1 MPHGKSVSSS
11 DVVTQLNQLYDDYWE
26 FILKEY
32 PLSATYLGDHR
43 YDASLEDASE
53 NAFHRR
59 VAQSKK
65 YLDRLRSIKKPSS
78 KPELLNYELFE
89 RELRDN
95 LEAAKFRP
103 YLTPMTQ
110 QSGLQIDI
118 PELVTYHPFRSLSDF
133 DNFSS
138 RLRAFPRLVDQVI
151 QSMRTGLRAK
161 IVLAKVTA
169 EKIIPQLEA
178 NVVQDPKK
186 LELYKSVENIPQVID
201 STEAVRITNDVDEA
215 IRESVVPAF
224 EKLLAFFK
232 EEYLPACRHEAGV
245 WSLPDGNERYAYTV
259 RHYTTTNLSPNE
271 IHDLGL
277 RELSR
282 IHGEMRAIVDRI
294 GFKGS
299 LQDFISSLRKD
310 RSLYNTSAAELL
322 TGFKKI
328 LEQMDEKLPLLF
340 GRLPKAKYG
349 FREIEAFRAEAAPD
363 AYYYRPPED
372 GSRPAYFYVNTFRP
386 EQRPKYTME
395 VLAYHEAVPGHH
407 LQLAIQ
413 QELTNLPKFRRH
425 GGYTAFIEGWGL
437 YSEELPKLVG
447 FYKDAL
453 SDFGRLS
460 FDAWRAARLVVD
472 TGIHHKRWTRERA
485 IQFFLENT
493 ALSELNIASEVDRY
507 IAWPGQA
514 LAYKIGQLK
523 ISELRDR
530 AEKVLG
536 PRFDIRRF
544 HDELLGDGALALDV
558 LEGKMQNW
566 IDRRFGRPDPWEEQ
580 AYI

>member
-1 MPHGKSVSSS
+1 MLRGKSVSSR
-11 DVVTQLNQLYDDYWE
+11 DIATQLNQLYDDYWE
-26 FILKEY
+26 FILKDY

-43 YDASLEDASE
+43 YDGSLEDASE
-53 NAFHRR
+53 DAFHRR
-59 VAQSKK
+59 VGQSKK
-65 YLDRLRSIKKPSS
+65 YLDRLRSIKKPFS

-89 RELRDN
+89 RELEDN

-103 YLTPMTQ
+103 FLTPMTQ

-118 PELVTYHPFRSLSDF
+118 PELVTYHPFESVSDF
-133 DNFSS
+133 ENFSS

-151 QSMRTGLRAK
+151 QSMRTGIRAG
-161 IVLAKVTA
+161 IVLARVTA

-178 NVVQDPKK
+178 NVAQDPKK
-186 LELYKSVENIPQVID
+186 LDLYKSVENIPAGID
-201 STEAVRITNDVDEA
+201 PRNVHRVRNDVEEA
-215 IRESVVPAF
+215 IRQSVVPAF

-232 EEYLPACRHEAGV
+232 EEYLPACRNDVGI
-245 WSLPDGNERYAYTV
+245 WSLPDGNERYSYTV

-277 RELSR
+277 RELSC

-310 RSLYNTSAAELL
+310 RSLYNASAAELL
-322 TGFKKI
+322 AAFKRI

-372 GSRPAYFYVNTFRP
+372 GSRTAYFYVNTFRP
-386 EQRPKYTME
+386 EQRPKYTMDG
-395 VLAYHEAVPGHH
+395 LAYHEAVPGTR
-407 LQLAIQ
+407 LQLTIQ
-413 QELTNLPKFRRH
+413 QELTDLPKFRRH

-437 YSEELPKLVG
+437 YSEELPKLLG

-460 FDAWRAARLVVD
+460 FDAWRAARLLS
-472 TGIHHKRWTRERA
+472 
-485 IQFFLENT
+485 IQECT
-493 ALSELNIASEVDRY
+493 
-507 IAWPGQA
+507 
-514 LAYKIGQLK
+514 
-523 ISELRDR
+523 IS
-530 AEKVLG
+530 V
-536 PRFDIRRF
+536 
-544 HDELLGDGALALDV
+544 
-558 LEGKMQNW
+558 
-566 IDRRFGRPDPWEEQ
+566 GRVSAQ
-580 AYI
+580 SNSS

>member
-1 MPHGKSVSSS
+1 MQGRKPVSSR

-43 YDASLEDASE
+43 YDGVLEDASE
-53 NAFHRR
+53 GAFNRR

-65 YLDRLRSIKKPSS
+65 YLDQLRIVKKPSS
-78 KPELLNYELFE
+78 KPDLLNYELFE
-89 RELRDN
+89 RELEDN
-95 LEAAKFRP
+95 LESAKFRP

-118 PELVTYHPFRSLSDF
+118 PELVTYHPFRTLSDF
-133 DNFSS
+133 ENFSS
-138 RLRAFPRLVDQVI
+138 RLRAFPQLVDQVI
-151 QSMRTGLRAK
+151 ESMRAGIRVG

-178 NVVQDPKK
+178 NVVHDPEK
-186 LELYKSVENIPQVID
+186 LDLYKSVEKIPSGI
-201 STEAVRITNDVDEA
+201 SSKESLRIKNDIAEA
-215 IRESVVPAF
+215 IQHSIVPAF

-232 EEYLPACRHEAGV
+232 KEYLQACRSDVGI
-245 WSLPDGNERYAYTV
+245 WSLPDGNDRYAYTV

-282 IHGEMRAIVDRI
+282 IHTEMRAIVDRI

-299 LQDFISSLRKD
+299 LQDFISSLRRD

-322 TGFKKI
+322 AGFKKI
-328 LEQMDEKLPLLF
+328 LEQMDAKLPLLF
-340 GRLPKAKYG
+340 GRLPEAKYG

-372 GSRPAYFYVNTFRP
+372 SSRPAYFYVNTFRP

-413 QELTNLPKFRRH
+413 QELTDLPKFRRH

-472 TGIHHKRWTRERA
+472 TGIHHKHWPRERA

-523 ISELRDR
+523 ISELRSR
-530 AEKVLG
+530 AERALG
-536 PRFDIRRF
+536 QRFDIREF
-544 HDELLGDGALALDV
+544 HDELLCDGALALDV
-558 LEGKMQNW
+558 LENKMRSWTDGKS
-566 IDRRFGRPDPWEEQ
+566 ETHS
-580 AYI
+580 

>member
-1 MPHGKSVSSS
+1 MTPGKSGPSIEA
-11 DVVTQLNQLYDDYWE
+11 VTQLNQLYDDYWE
-26 FILKEY
+26 FVLKEY

-43 YDASLEDASE
+43 YDSVLEDASE
-53 NAFHRR
+53 AAFHRR
-59 VAQSKK
+59 VTQSKK
-65 YLDRLRSIKKPSS
+65 FLDQLRSFRKPSS
-78 KPELLNYELFE
+78 KPNLLNYELFE
-89 RELRDN
+89 RELEDN
-95 LEAAKFRP
+95 LESAKFRP

-118 PELVTYHPFRSLSDF
+118 PELITYHPFGSIQDF
-133 DNFSS
+133 ESFSS
-138 RLRAFPRLVDQVI
+138 RLQAFPRLVDQII
-151 QSMRTGLRAK
+151 QSMRTGTRAH

-178 NVVQDPKK
+178 NIVEDPKK
-186 LELYKSVENIPQVID
+186 LDLYKSVENIPPGINPRD
-201 STEAVRITNDVDEA
+201 ALRIRNNIEEA
-215 IRESVVPAF
+215 IRQSVVPGF
-224 EKLLAFFK
+224 EKLLVFFK
-232 EEYLPACRHEAGV
+232 EEYLPACRSDAGI

-259 RHYTTTNLSPNE
+259 RHYTTTNLSADE

-277 RELSR
+277 TELSR
-282 IHGEMRAIVDRI
+282 IHREMRAIANQI
-294 GFKGS
+294 GSKGS
-299 LQDFISSLRKD
+299 LQDFISSLRQD
-310 RSLYNTSAAELL
+310 RSLYNNTSAELMA
-322 TGFKKI
+322 GFKNI
-328 LEQMDEKLPLLF
+328 LKQMDAKLPLLF

-386 EQRPKYTME
+386 DQRPKYTME

-413 QELTNLPKFRRH
+413 QELTDLPKFRRN

-493 ALSELNIASEVDRY
+493 ALSELNIVSEVDRY

-514 LAYKIGQLK
+514 LAYKVGQLR
-523 ISELRDR
+523 ISELRAK
-530 AEKVLG
+530 AEKALG

-558 LEGKMQNW
+558 LSNKMEHW
-566 IDRRFGRPDPWEEQ
+566 IANESKVKC
-580 AYI
+580 

>member
-1 MPHGKSVSSS
+1 MPRGKSISSS
-11 DVVTQLNQLYDDYWE
+11 NVVTQLNQLYDDYWE

-43 YDASLEDASE
+43 YDGSLEDASE
-53 NAFHRR
+53 DAFHRR

-65 YLDRLRSIKKPSS
+65 YLDLLRSIKKPSS
-78 KPELLNYELFE
+78 KPELLNYDLFE

-118 PELVTYHPFRSLSDF
+118 PELVTYHPFGSLSDF
-133 DNFSS
+133 ENFSS
-138 RLRAFPRLVDQVI
+138 RLRALPRLVDQVI
-151 QSMRTGLRAK
+151 QSMRIGMRAK

-178 NVVQDPKK
+178 NVVQDPRK
-186 LELYKSVENIPQVID
+186 LDLYKSVENIPPIID
-201 STEAVRITNDVDEA
+201 STEAARIRNDIDEA
-215 IRESVVPAF
+215 IRQSVIPAF

-232 EEYLPACRHEAGV
+232 EEYLPACRRDVGV

-259 RHYTTTNLSPNE
+259 RHYTTTGLSPTE

-322 TGFKKI
+322 AGFKKI

-386 EQRPKYTME
+386 EQRPRYTME

-413 QELTNLPKFRRH
+413 QELNDLPKFRRH

-437 YSEELPKLVG
+437 YSEELPKLIG
-447 FYKDAL
+447 FYKEAL

-523 ISELRDR
+523 ISELRTR
-530 AEKVLG
+530 GEKALG
-536 PRFDIRRF
+536 PRFDIRKF

-558 LEGKMQNW
+558 LESKMESW
-566 IDRRFGRPDPWEEQ
+566 IAKESME
-580 AYI
+580 ITC

>member
-1 MPHGKSVSSS
+1 MSRRKPISSS
-11 DVVTQLNQLYDDYWE
+11 NVVTRLNQLYNDYWE

-43 YDASLEDASE
+43 YDGALEDASE
-53 NAFHRR
+53 DAFHRR

-78 KPELLNYELFE
+78 KPDLLNCELFE
-89 RELRDN
+89 RELEDN
-95 LEAAKFRP
+95 LESAKFRP

-118 PELVTYHPFRSLSDF
+118 PELVTYHPFRFVPDF
-133 DNFSS
+133 ENFSS

-151 QSMRTGLRAK
+151 QSMRTGIRAR
-161 IVLAKVTA
+161 IVLARVTA

-178 NVVQDPKK
+178 NIVQDPKK
-186 LELYKSVENIPQVID
+186 LDLYKPVENLPPGVESGD
-201 STEAVRITNDVDEA
+201 ASRIRSDVEDA
-215 IRESVVPAF
+215 IRQSVVPAF

-232 EEYLPACRHEAGV
+232 EEYLAACRRDVGV

-259 RHYTTTNLSPNE
+259 RHYTTTNLSPEE
-271 IHDLGL
+271 IHDLGI

-282 IHGEMRAIVDRI
+282 IHTEMRAIVNRI

-299 LQDFISSLRKD
+299 LPDFISSLRKD
-310 RSLYNTSAAELL
+310 RSQYHTSAAGLL
-322 TGFKKI
+322 AGFKKI

-386 EQRPKYTME
+386 EQRPRYTME

-413 QELTNLPKFRRH
+413 QELTDLPKFRRH

-437 YSEELPKLVG
+437 YSEVLPKLVG

-493 ALSELNIASEVDRY
+493 ALSELNIVSEVERY

-523 ISELRDR
+523 ISELRAR
-530 AEKVLG
+530 AEKALG

-544 HDELLGDGALALDV
+544 HDELLCDGALALDV
-558 LEGKMQNW
+558 LENKMQSW
-566 IDRRFGRPDPWEEQ
+566 IAKESSKIRS
-580 AYI
+580 

>member
-1 MPHGKSVSSS
+1 MPRGKSIFSR

-43 YDASLEDASE
+43 YDGVLEDASE
-53 NAFHRR
+53 GAFIRR
-59 VAQSKK
+59 VAHSKK
-65 YLDRLRSIKKPSS
+65 YLDQLRSVKKPSS
-78 KPELLNYELFE
+78 KPDLLNYELFE
-89 RELRDN
+89 RELEDN
-95 LEAAKFRP
+95 LESAKFRP

-118 PELVTYHPFRSLSDF
+118 PELVTYQPFRTRSDF
-133 DNFSS
+133 ENFSS

-151 QSMRTGLRAK
+151 ESMRAGVRVG

-169 EKIIPQLEA
+169 EKIIPQVEA
-178 NVVQDPKK
+178 NVVHDPEKFN
-186 LELYKSVENIPQVID
+186 LYKSLEKIPSGI
-201 STEAVRITNDVDEA
+201 SSKEALRIKNDIAEA
-215 IRESVVPAF
+215 IQHSIVPAF

-232 EEYLPACRHEAGV
+232 REYLQACRSDVGI
-245 WSLPDGNERYAYTV
+245 WSLPDG
-259 RHYTTTNLSPNE
+259 
-271 IHDLGL
+271 
-277 RELSR
+277 
-282 IHGEMRAIVDRI
+282 MRAIVDRI

-299 LQDFISSLRKD
+299 LQDFISSLRRD

-322 TGFKKI
+322 AGFKKI
-328 LEQMDEKLPLLF
+328 LEQMDAKLPLLF
-340 GRLPKAKYG
+340 GRLPEAKYG

-372 GSRPAYFYVNTFRP
+372 SSRPAYFYVNTFRP
-386 EQRPKYTME
+386 EQLPKDTRE

-413 QELTNLPKFRRH
+413 QELTNTPKFRRH

-437 YSEELPKLVG
+437 YSEELPKLLG

-472 TGIHHKRWTRERA
+472 TGMHHQRWTRERA

-507 IAWPGQA
+507 IAWPGQG
-514 LAYKIGQLK
+514 LGYKIGQLK
-523 ISELRDR
+523 ISELR
-530 AEKVLG
+530 AKAKEALG
-536 PRFDIRRF
+536 PRFDIRKF

-558 LEGKMQNW
+558 LENKMQGW
-566 IDRRFGRPDPWEEQ
+566 IDRESTN
-580 AYI
+580 

>member
-1 MPHGKSVSSS
+1 MLRGKSVSSR
-11 DVVTQLNQLYDDYWE
+11 DVATQLNQLYDDYWE

-43 YDASLEDASE
+43 YDGLLEDASE
-53 NAFHRR
+53 NAFYRR
-59 VAQSKK
+59 VGQSKK
-65 YLDRLRSIKKPSS
+65 YLDQLRSIKKPSL
-78 KPELLNYELFE
+78 KPDLLNYELFE
-89 RELRDN
+89 RELEDN

-118 PELVTYHPFRSLSDF
+118 PELVTYHPFMSLSDF
-133 DNFSS
+133 KNFSS
-138 RLRAFPRLVDQVI
+138 RLRALPRLVDQVI
-151 QSMRTGLRAK
+151 QSMRTGIQAR
-161 IVLAKVTA
+161 IVLARVTA

-178 NVVQDPKK
+178 NIVRDPKK
-186 LELYKSVENIPQVID
+186 LDLYKSVENLPPGID
-201 STEAVRITNDVDEA
+201 SNEAHRLKSDVDEA
-215 IRESVVPAF
+215 IQQSVVPAF

-232 EEYLPACRHEAGV
+232 EEYLPACRTDVGI
-245 WSLPDGNERYAYTV
+245 WSLPDGNERYGYMV
-259 RHYTTTNLSPNE
+259 RHYTTTSLSPDE

-277 RELSR
+277 KELSR
-282 IHGEMRAIVDRI
+282 IHREMREIVDQI

-299 LQDFISSLRKD
+299 LQDFISSLRRN
-310 RSLYNTSAAELL
+310 RSLYNTSADELL
-322 TGFKKI
+322 EGFKKI
-328 LEQMDEKLPLLF
+328 LQKMDEKLPSLF

-437 YSEELPKLVG
+437 YSEELPRLVG

-472 TGIHHKRWTRERA
+472 TGIHHERWTRERA

-566 IDRRFGRPDPWEEQ
+566 IGRE
-580 AYI
+580 YR

>member
-1 MPHGKSVSSS
+1 MSPRKSVTSS
-11 DVVTQLNQLYDDYWE
+11 DAVTQLNQLYDDYWE

-32 PLSATYLGDHR
+32 PLTATYLGDHR
-43 YDASLEDASE
+43 YDGSLEDASE
-53 NAFHRR
+53 EAFDRR

-65 YLDRLRSIKKPSS
+65 YLDRLRRIKKPSP
-78 KPELLNYELFE
+78 KPDQLNYELFE
-89 RELRDN
+89 RELEDN
-95 LEAAKFRP
+95 LESAKFRP
-103 YLTPMTQ
+103 YLTPVTQ

-118 PELVTYHPFRSLSDF
+118 PELVTYHPFGSVSDF
-133 DNFSS
+133 ENFSS
-138 RLRAFPRLVDQVI
+138 RLRVFPRLVDEVI
-151 QSMRTGLRAK
+151 QSMRTGIRAG
-161 IVLAKVTA
+161 IVLARVTA

-186 LELYKSVENIPQVID
+186 LDLYKSVESIPPLID
-201 STEAVRITNDVDEA
+201 SREAVRIRNDVEEA
-215 IRESVVPAF
+215 IRRSVIPAF

-232 EEYLPACRHEAGV
+232 EEYLPKCRNDVGI

-259 RHYTTTNLSPNE
+259 RHYTTTNKSPSE

-277 RELSR
+277 KELSR
-282 IHGEMRAIVDRI
+282 IHAEMRAVVDRI

-310 RSLYNTSAAELL
+310 RSLYNNSAAELL
-322 TGFKKI
+322 AGFKRI

-413 QELTNLPKFRRH
+413 QELTDLPKFRRH

-437 YSEELPKLVG
+437 YSEELPKLLG

-472 TGIHHKRWTRERA
+472 TGMHHQRWTRERA

-523 ISELRDR
+523 ISELR
-530 AEKVLG
+530 AIAKKALG
-536 PRFDIRRF
+536 PRFDIRKF

-558 LEGKMQNW
+558 LENKMQGW
-566 IDRRFGRPDPWEEQ
+566 IDRES
-580 AYI
+580 AIHS

>member
-1 MPHGKSVSSS
+1 MLRGKSVSSR
-11 DVVTQLNQLYDDYWE
+11 DVATQLNQLYDDYWE

-43 YDASLEDASE
+43 YDGLLEDASE
-53 NAFHRR
+53 NAFYRR
-59 VAQSKK
+59 VGQSKK
-65 YLDRLRSIKKPSS
+65 YLDQLRSIKKPSL
-78 KPELLNYELFE
+78 KPDLLNYELFE
-89 RELRDN
+89 RELEDN

-118 PELVTYHPFRSLSDF
+118 PELVTYHPFMSLSDF
-133 DNFSS
+133 KNFSS
-138 RLRAFPRLVDQVI
+138 RLRALPRLVDQVI
-151 QSMRTGLRAK
+151 QSMRTGIQAR
-161 IVLAKVTA
+161 IVLARVTA

-178 NVVQDPKK
+178 NIVRDPKK
-186 LELYKSVENIPQVID
+186 LDLYKSVENLPPGID
-201 STEAVRITNDVDEA
+201 SNEAHRLKSDVDEA
-215 IRESVVPAF
+215 IQQSVVPAF

-232 EEYLPACRHEAGV
+232 EEYLPACRTDVGI
-245 WSLPDGNERYAYTV
+245 WSLPDGNERYGYMV
-259 RHYTTTNLSPNE
+259 RHYTTTSLSPDE

-277 RELSR
+277 KELSR
-282 IHGEMRAIVDRI
+282 IHREMREIVDQI

-299 LQDFISSLRKD
+299 LQDFISSLRRN
-310 RSLYNTSAAELL
+310 RSLYNTSADELL
-322 TGFKKI
+322 EGFKKI
-328 LEQMDEKLPLLF
+328 LQRMDEKLPSLF

-437 YSEELPKLVG
+437 YSEELPRLVG

-472 TGIHHKRWTRERA
+472 TGIHHERWTRERA

-566 IDRRFGRPDPWEEQ
+566 IGRE
-580 AYI
+580 YR

>member
-1 MPHGKSVSSS
+1 MPRGKSASPR
-11 DVVTQLNQLYDDYWE
+11 DGVTRLNQLYDDYWE
-26 FILKEY
+26 FLLKEY
-32 PLSATYLGDHR
+32 PLTATYLGDHR
-43 YDASLEDASE
+43 YDGSLEDASE
-53 NAFHRR
+53 DAFHRR
-59 VAQSKK
+59 VGQSEK
-65 YLDRLRSIKKPSS
+65 YLDRLRSITKPSS
-78 KPELLNYELFE
+78 KPDLLNYELFG
-89 RELRDN
+89 RELEDN

-110 QSGLQIDI
+110 QSGLQMDI
-118 PELVTYHPFRSLSDF
+118 PELVTYHPFGSLSDF
-133 DNFSS
+133 ENFSS

-151 QSMRTGLRAK
+151 QSMRSGIGAR
-161 IVLAKVTA
+161 IVLARVTA
-169 EKIIPQLEA
+169 EKIIPQLEVNA
-178 NVVQDPKK
+178 VQDPKK
-186 LELYKSVENIPQVID
+186 LELYKAIENIPSGI
-201 STEAVRITNDVDEA
+201 SSEGAVRVRNSIEEA
-215 IRESVVPAF
+215 IRQSVVPAF
-224 EKLLAFFK
+224 QKLLAFYK
-232 EEYLPACRHEAGV
+232 EEYLPACREEVGV
-245 WSLPDGNERYAYTV
+245 WSLPDGNGRYAYAV

-271 IHDLGL
+271 IHELGL
-277 RELSR
+277 KELSR
-282 IHGEMRAIVDRI
+282 IHTEMREIVNRF

-299 LQDFISSLRKD
+299 LQEFVSSLRND
-310 RSLYNTSAAELL
+310 RSQYNTSAAELL
-322 TGFKKI
+322 AGFKKI
-328 LEQMDEKLPLLF
+328 LERMDEKLPLLF

-372 GSRPAYFYVNTFRP
+372 GSRPAYFYVNTFHP
-386 EQRPKYTME
+386 EQRPRYTME

-437 YSEELPKLVG
+437 YSEELPRLVG

-472 TGIHHKRWTRERA
+472 TGIHNKHWTRERS

-493 ALSELNIASEVDRY
+493 ALSELNIASEIDRY

-523 ISELRDR
+523 ISDLRSR
-530 AEKVLG
+530 AEKTLG
-536 PRFDIRRF
+536 PHFDIRRF

-558 LEGKMQNW
+558 LENKMQAW
-566 IDRRFGRPDPWEEQ
+566 IGRESM
-580 AYI
+580 IRV

>member
-1 MPHGKSVSSS
+1 MPRGKSVSSS
-11 DVVTQLNQLYDDYWE
+11 NNVSQLSKLYNDYWE

-43 YDASLEDASE
+43 YDGSLEDASE
-53 NAFHRR
+53 EAFHRR

-118 PELVTYHPFRSLSDF
+118 PELVTYHPFGSLSDF
-133 DNFSS
+133 ENFSS

-151 QSMRTGLRAK
+151 QSMRSGIRAK
-161 IVLAKVTA
+161 IVLARVTT
-169 EKIIPQLEA
+169 EKIIPQLES
-178 NVVQDPKK
+178 NIVRDPKK
-186 LELYKSVENIPQVID
+186 LDLYKSVENFPPGID
-201 STEAVRITNDVDEA
+201 SSEAHRIKSDVDDA
-215 IRESVVPAF
+215 IQQSVVPAF
-224 EKLLAFFK
+224 EKLLAFFR
-232 EEYLPACRHEAGV
+232 EEYLLACRTDVGA
-245 WSLPDGNERYAYTV
+245 WSLPDGNERYAYMV
-259 RHYTTTNLSPNE
+259 KHYTTTNLSPYE

-277 RELSR
+277 KELLR
-282 IHGEMRAIVDRI
+282 VHREMRAIVDQI

-299 LQDFISSLRKD
+299 LQDFISSLRRD
-310 RSLYNTSAAELL
+310 RSLYNTSATELL
-322 TGFKKI
+322 EGFKKI
-328 LEQMDEKLPLLF
+328 LQSMDEKLPLLF

-349 FREIEAFRAEAAPD
+349 FREIEPFRAEAAPD

-413 QELTNLPKFRRH
+413 QELTDLPKFRRH

-530 AEKVLG
+530 AEKALG
-536 PRFDIRRF
+536 PRFDIRKF

-558 LEGKMQNW
+558 LEGKMQSW
-566 IDRRFGRPDPWEEQ
+566 IGRE
-580 AYI
+580 YR

>member
-1 MPHGKSVSSS
+1 MPKTKPVPSRN
-11 DVVTQLNQLYDDYWE
+11 VVTQLGQLYDDYWE

-32 PLSATYLGDHR
+32 PLTATYLGDHR
-43 YDASLEDASE
+43 YDGLLEDASE
-53 NAFHRR
+53 DAFHRR
-59 VAQSKK
+59 VAQCKK
-65 YLDRLRSIKKPSS
+65 YLDELRSIGKPSS
-78 KPELLNYELFE
+78 KPDLLNYELFE
-89 RELRDN
+89 RELEDN
-95 LEAAKFRP
+95 LESAKFRP
-103 YLTPMTQ
+103 YLMPMTQ

-118 PELVTYHPFRSLSDF
+118 PELATYHPFGSLSDF
-133 DNFSS
+133 ENFSK
-138 RLRAFPRLVDQVI
+138 RLRAFPRLVEQVI
-151 QSMRTGLRAK
+151 QSMRAGIRAR
-161 IVLAKVTA
+161 IVLAIVTA

-178 NVVQDPKK
+178 NIVEDPKK
-186 LELYKSVENIPQVID
+186 LDLYKSVENIPPKIASKD
-201 STEAVRITNDVDEA
+201 ARRIKHNIEDA
-215 IRESVVPAF
+215 IRQSVVPAF

-232 EEYLPACRHEAGV
+232 EEYLPACRSDVGF
-245 WSLPDGNERYAYTV
+245 WSLPDGNERYAYMV

-277 RELSR
+277 KELSR
-282 IHGEMRAIVDRI
+282 IHSEMRAIVDRI

-322 TGFKKI
+322 EGFKKI

-413 QELTNLPKFRRH
+413 QELTDLPKFRRH

-460 FDAWRAARLVVD
+460 FGAWRAARLVVD
-472 TGIHHKRWTRERA
+472 TGIHHMRWTREHA

-493 ALSELNIASEVDRY
+493 ALSELNIVSEVDRY

-523 ISELRDR
+523 ISELRAT
-530 AEKVLG
+530 AEKTLG

-544 HDELLGDGALALDV
+544 HDELLDDGALALDV
-558 LEGKMQNW
+558 LKNKMNSW
-566 IDRRFGRPDPWEEQ
+566 INKESKTHS
-580 AYI
+580 

>member
-1 MPHGKSVSSS
+1 MPRGKSISSS

-43 YDASLEDASE
+43 YDAFLEDASE
-53 NAFHRR
+53 DAFHRR
-59 VAQSKK
+59 VAQSKE
-65 YLDRLRSIKKPSS
+65 YLDRLGSIKKPSS
-78 KPELLNYELFE
+78 KPEMLNYELFE
-89 RELRDN
+89 RELKDN

-118 PELVTYHPFRSLSDF
+118 PELVTYHPFGSLSDF
-133 DNFSS
+133 ENFSS

-151 QSMRTGLRAK
+151 QSMRAGIRAR

-186 LELYKSVENIPQVID
+186 LDLYKSVENISQVID
-201 STEAVRITNDVDEA
+201 STEAIRIRNDIDEA
-215 IRESVVPAF
+215 IRQSVIPAF
-224 EKLLAFFK
+224 EKLLAFF
-232 EEYLPACRHEAGV
+232 EEDYLPACRNDIGI

-259 RHYTTTNLSPNE
+259 RHFTTTNLSPNE

-282 IHGEMRAIVDRI
+282 IHGEMKAIVDRV

-310 RSLYNTSAAELL
+310 RSLYNSSAAELL
-322 TGFKKI
+322 ARFKKI

-340 GRLPKAKYG
+340 ERLPKAKYG

-413 QELTNLPKFRRH
+413 QELTNTPKFRRH

-447 FYKDAL
+447 FYKDTL

-472 TGIHHKRWTRERA
+472 TGIHHKHWTRERA

-493 ALSELNIASEVDRY
+493 ALSELNIASEVNRY

-523 ISELRDR
+523 ISELRAR
-530 AEKVLG
+530 AEKAMG
-536 PRFDIRRF
+536 PRFDIRKF

-558 LEGKMQNW
+558 LESKMESW
-566 IDRRFGRPDPWEEQ
+566 IAKESEQ
-580 AYI
+580 ITG

>member
-1 MPHGKSVSSS
+1 MLRGKSVSSR
-11 DVVTQLNQLYDDYWE
+11 DVATQLNQLYDDYWE

-43 YDASLEDASE
+43 YDGLLEDASE
-53 NAFHRR
+53 NAFYRR
-59 VAQSKK
+59 VGQSKK
-65 YLDRLRSIKKPSS
+65 YLDQLRSIKKPSL
-78 KPELLNYELFE
+78 KPDLLNYELFE
-89 RELRDN
+89 RELEDN

-118 PELVTYHPFRSLSDF
+118 PELVTYHPFMSLSDF
-133 DNFSS
+133 KNFSS
-138 RLRAFPRLVDQVI
+138 RLRALPRLVDQVI
-151 QSMRTGLRAK
+151 QSMRTGIQAR
-161 IVLAKVTA
+161 IVLARVTA

-178 NVVQDPKK
+178 NIVRDPKK
-186 LELYKSVENIPQVID
+186 LDLYKSVENLPPGID
-201 STEAVRITNDVDEA
+201 SNEAHRLKSDVDEA
-215 IRESVVPAF
+215 IQQSVVPAF

-232 EEYLPACRHEAGV
+232 EEYLPACRTDVGI
-245 WSLPDGNERYAYTV
+245 WSLPDGNERYGYMV
-259 RHYTTTNLSPNE
+259 RHYTTTSLSPDE

-277 RELSR
+277 KELSR
-282 IHGEMRAIVDRI
+282 IHREMREIVDQI

-299 LQDFISSLRKD
+299 LQDFISSLRRN
-310 RSLYNTSAAELL
+310 RSLYNTSADELL
-322 TGFKKI
+322 EGFKKI
-328 LEQMDEKLPLLF
+328 LQKMDEKLPSLF

-437 YSEELPKLVG
+437 YSEELPRLVG
-447 FYKDAL
+447 FYKDTL

-472 TGIHHKRWTRERA
+472 TGIHHERWTRERA

-523 ISELRDR
+523 ISELRDK

-566 IDRRFGRPDPWEEQ
+566 IGRESK
-580 AYI
+580 

>member
-1 MPHGKSVSSS
+1 MPRRKSVSSS
-11 DVVTQLNQLYDDYWE
+11 ETVTQLKHLYDDYWE

-43 YDASLEDASE
+43 YDGSLEDGSE
-53 NAFHRR
+53 DAFHRR
-59 VAQSKK
+59 VDQYKK
-65 YLDRLRSIKKPSS
+65 YLDALKSIKKPSA
-78 KPELLNYELFE
+78 KPELLSYELFE
-89 RELRDN
+89 RELEDN

-118 PELVTYHPFRSLSDF
+118 PELVTYHPFRSLLDF
-133 DNFSS
+133 ENFSS
-138 RLRAFPRLVDQVI
+138 RLQAFPKLVGQVI
-151 QSMRTGLRAK
+151 QSMRSGIAAR
-161 IVLAKVTA
+161 IVLARVTA
-169 EKIIPQLEA
+169 ERIIPQLEA
-178 NVVQDPKK
+178 NAVQDPKK
-186 LELYKSVENIPQVID
+186 LELYKAVEKIPSGMGSADGLRTRNSI
-201 STEAVRITNDVDEA
+201 EEA
-215 IRESVVPAF
+215 IRQMVIPAF
-224 EKLLAFFK
+224 EKLLVFFK
-232 EEYLPACRHEAGV
+232 EEYLPACRADAGI
-245 WSLPDGNERYAYTV
+245 WSLPDGTERYAYTV
-259 RHYTTTNLSPNE
+259 KHYTTTNVSPNE

-277 RELSR
+277 KELSR
-282 IHGEMRAIVDRI
+282 IHSEMRAIVSRV
-294 GFKGS
+294 GFVGS
-299 LQDFISSLRKD
+299 LQEFISSLRKD
-310 RSLYNTSAAELL
+310 RSYYNTTASELL

-349 FREIEAFRAEAAPD
+349 FREIESFRAEAAPD

-413 QELTNLPKFRRH
+413 QELTDLPKFRRY

-472 TGIHHKRWTRERA
+472 TGIHHKRWTRERS
-485 IQFFLENT
+485 IQFFVENT

-523 ISELRDR
+523 ISALRSR
-530 AEKVLG
+530 AEKTLG

-544 HDELLGDGALALDV
+544 HDELLGDGALSLDV
-558 LEGKMQNW
+558 LENKMQGW
-566 IDRRFGRPDPWEEQ
+566 IRRESAIGPRHKG
-580 AYI
+580 

>member
-1 MPHGKSVSSS
+1 MPRRKSVSSS
-11 DVVTQLNQLYDDYWE
+11 ETVTQLKHLYDDYWE

-43 YDASLEDASE
+43 YDGSLEDGSE
-53 NAFHRR
+53 DAFHRR
-59 VAQSKK
+59 VDQYKK
-65 YLDRLRSIKKPSS
+65 YLDALKSIKKPSA

-89 RELRDN
+89 RELEDN

-118 PELVTYHPFRSLSDF
+118 PELVTYHPFRSLLDF
-133 DNFSS
+133 ENFSS
-138 RLRAFPRLVDQVI
+138 RLQAFPKLVGQVI
-151 QSMRTGLRAK
+151 QSMRSGIAAR
-161 IVLAKVTA
+161 IVLARVTA
-169 EKIIPQLEA
+169 ERIIPQLEA
-178 NVVQDPKK
+178 NAVQDPKK
-186 LELYKSVENIPQVID
+186 LELYKAVEKIPSGMGSADGLRTRNSI
-201 STEAVRITNDVDEA
+201 EEA
-215 IRESVVPAF
+215 IRQMVIPAF
-224 EKLLAFFK
+224 EKLLVFFK
-232 EEYLPACRHEAGV
+232 EEYLPACRADAGI
-245 WSLPDGNERYAYTV
+245 WSLPDGTERYAYTV
-259 RHYTTTNLSPNE
+259 KHYTTTNVSPNE

-277 RELSR
+277 KELSR
-282 IHGEMRAIVDRI
+282 IHSEMRAIVSRI
-294 GFKGS
+294 GFVGS
-299 LQDFISSLRKD
+299 LQEFISSLRKD
-310 RSLYNTSAAELL
+310 RSYYNTTASELL

-349 FREIEAFRAEAAPD
+349 FREIESFRAEAAPD

-413 QELTNLPKFRRH
+413 QELTDLPKFRRY

-472 TGIHHKRWTRERA
+472 TGIHHKRWTRERS
-485 IQFFLENT
+485 IQFFVENT

-523 ISELRDR
+523 ISALRSR
-530 AEKVLG
+530 AEKTLG

-544 HDELLGDGALALDV
+544 HDELLGDGALSLDV
-558 LEGKMQNW
+558 LENKMQGW
-566 IDRRFGRPDPWEEQ
+566 IRRESAIGPRHKG
-580 AYI
+580 

>member
-1 MPHGKSVSSS
+1 MLRGKSVSSR
-11 DVVTQLNQLYDDYWE
+11 DVATQLNQLYDDYWE

-43 YDASLEDASE
+43 YDGLLEDASE
-53 NAFHRR
+53 NAFYRR
-59 VAQSKK
+59 VGQSKK
-65 YLDRLRSIKKPSS
+65 YLDQLRSIKKPSL
-78 KPELLNYELFE
+78 KPDLLNYELFE
-89 RELRDN
+89 RELEDN

-118 PELVTYHPFRSLSDF
+118 PELVTYHPFMSLSDF
-133 DNFSS
+133 KNFSS
-138 RLRAFPRLVDQVI
+138 RLRALPRLVDQVI
-151 QSMRTGLRAK
+151 QSMRTGIQAR
-161 IVLAKVTA
+161 IVLARVTA
-169 EKIIPQLEA
+169 EKIVPQLEA
-178 NVVQDPKK
+178 NIVRDPKK
-186 LELYKSVENIPQVID
+186 LDLYKSVENLPPGID
-201 STEAVRITNDVDEA
+201 SNEAHRLKSDVDEA
-215 IRESVVPAF
+215 IQQSVVPAF

-232 EEYLPACRHEAGV
+232 EEYLPACRTDVGI
-245 WSLPDGNERYAYTV
+245 WSLPDGNERYGYMV
-259 RHYTTTNLSPNE
+259 RHYTTTSLSPDE

-277 RELSR
+277 KELSR
-282 IHGEMRAIVDRI
+282 IHREMREIVDQI

-299 LQDFISSLRKD
+299 LQDFISSLRRN
-310 RSLYNTSAAELL
+310 RSLYNTSADELL
-322 TGFKKI
+322 EGFKKI
-328 LEQMDEKLPLLF
+328 LQKMDEKLPSLF

-437 YSEELPKLVG
+437 YSEELPRLVG

-566 IDRRFGRPDPWEEQ
+566 IGRE
-580 AYI
+580 YR

>member
-201 STEAVRITNDVDEA
+201 STEAARITNDVDEA

-277 RELSR
+277 RGLSR

-566 IDRRFGRPDPWEEQ
+566 IGRE
-580 AYI
+580 YR

>member
-118 PELVTYHPFRSLSDF
+118 PELVTYHPFGSLSDF
-133 DNFSS
+133 ENFSS

-151 QSMRTGLRAK
+151 QSMRTGIRAR

-178 NVVQDPKK
+178 SVVQDPRK
-186 LELYKSVENIPQVID
+186 LDLYKSVENIPSVID
-201 STEAVRITNDVDEA
+201 STEAVRIRNDIDEA
-215 IRESVVPAF
+215 IRQSVVPAF

-232 EEYLPACRHEAGV
+232 EEYLPACRSDVGV
-245 WSLPDGNERYAYTV
+245 WSLPDGNERYSYTV

-277 RELSR
+277 RELLR
-282 IHGEMRAIVDRI
+282 IHAEMRAIVDRI

-322 TGFKKI
+322 AGFKKI
-328 LEQMDEKLPLLF
+328 LQQMDEKLPSLF
-340 GRLPKAKYG
+340 GQLPKAKYG
-349 FREIEAFRAEAAPD
+349 FREIETFRAEAAPD

-447 FYKDAL
+447 FYNDAL

-493 ALSELNIASEVDRY
+493 ALSELNIASEVERY

-523 ISELRDR
+523 ISELRAR
-530 AEKVLG
+530 AEKTLG
-536 PRFDIRRF
+536 PRFDIRKF

-558 LEGKMQNW
+558 LENKMQSW
-566 IDRRFGRPDPWEEQ
+566 IDRESG
-580 AYI
+580 IHS

>member
-1 MPHGKSVSSS
+1 MPRRKSVSSS
-11 DVVTQLNQLYDDYWE
+11 ETVTQLKHLYDDYWE

-43 YDASLEDASE
+43 YDGSLEDGSE
-53 NAFHRR
+53 DAFHRR
-59 VAQSKK
+59 VDQYKK
-65 YLDRLRSIKKPSS
+65 YLDALKSIKKPSA

-89 RELRDN
+89 RELEDN

-133 DNFSS
+133 ENFSS
-138 RLRAFPRLVDQVI
+138 RLQAFPKLVGQVI
-151 QSMRTGLRAK
+151 QSMRSGIAAR
-161 IVLAKVTA
+161 IVLARVTA
-169 EKIIPQLEA
+169 ERIIPQLEA
-178 NVVQDPKK
+178 NAVQDPKK
-186 LELYKSVENIPQVID
+186 LELYKAVEKIPSGMGSADGLRTRNSI
-201 STEAVRITNDVDEA
+201 EEA
-215 IRESVVPAF
+215 IRQMVIPAF
-224 EKLLAFFK
+224 EKLLVFFK
-232 EEYLPACRHEAGV
+232 EEYLPACRADAGI
-245 WSLPDGNERYAYTV
+245 WSLPDGTERYAYTV
-259 RHYTTTNLSPNE
+259 KHYTTTNVSPNE

-277 RELSR
+277 KELSR
-282 IHGEMRAIVDRI
+282 IHSEMRAIVSRV
-294 GFKGS
+294 GFVGS
-299 LQDFISSLRKD
+299 LQEFISSLRKD
-310 RSLYNTSAAELL
+310 RSYYNTTASELL

-349 FREIEAFRAEAAPD
+349 FREIESFRAEAAPD

-413 QELTNLPKFRRH
+413 QELTDLPKFRRY

-472 TGIHHKRWTRERA
+472 TGIHHKRWTRERS
-485 IQFFLENT
+485 IQFFVENT

-523 ISELRDR
+523 ISALRSR
-530 AEKVLG
+530 AEKTLG

-544 HDELLGDGALALDV
+544 HDELLGDGALSLDV
-558 LEGKMQNW
+558 LENKMQGW
-566 IDRRFGRPDPWEEQ
+566 IRRESAIGPRHKG
-580 AYI
+580 

>member
-1 MPHGKSVSSS
+1 MPRGKPVASS
-11 DVVTQLNQLYDDYWE
+11 DSLAQLNHLYDDYWE

-32 PLSATYLGDHR
+32 PLTATYLGDHR
-43 YDASLEDASE
+43 YDRSLEDASE
-53 NAFHRR
+53 DAFLRR
-59 VAQSKK
+59 VAQSQK
-65 YLDRLRSIKKPSS
+65 YLDHLRSIKKPSS
-78 KPELLNYELFE
+78 KSDQLNYELFE
-89 RELRDN
+89 RELEDN
-95 LEAAKFRP
+95 LESAKFRP

-118 PELVTYHPFRSLSDF
+118 PELITYHPFGSVSDF
-133 DNFSS
+133 ENFSG
-138 RLRAFPRLVDQVI
+138 RLRAFPRLVAQVI
-151 QSMRTGLRAK
+151 QSMRTGIQAG
-161 IVLAKVTA
+161 IVLARVTA

-186 LELYKSVENIPQVID
+186 LDLYKSVEKIPPGIASKDALRVRNNI
-201 STEAVRITNDVDEA
+201 EEA
-215 IRESVVPAF
+215 IRQSVIPAF

-232 EEYLPACRHEAGV
+232 EEYLPTCRNDVGI
-245 WSLPDGNERYAYTV
+245 WLLPDGNERYAYTV
-259 RHYTTTNLSPNE
+259 RHYTTTNKSPSE
-271 IHDLGL
+271 IHDLGVK
-277 RELSR
+277 ELSR
-282 IHGEMRAIVDRI
+282 IHAEMRAVVDLI

-310 RSLYNTSAAELL
+310 RSLYNNSAAELL
-322 TGFKKI
+322 AGFKRI

-413 QELTNLPKFRRH
+413 QELTDLPKFRRH

-437 YSEELPKLVG
+437 YSEQLPKLLG

-472 TGIHHKRWTRERA
+472 TGMHHQHWTRERA

-523 ISELRDR
+523 ISELR
-530 AEKVLG
+530 AIAKKALG
-536 PRFDIRRF
+536 PRFDIRKF

-558 LEGKMQNW
+558 LENKMQGW
-566 IDRRFGRPDPWEEQ
+566 IDRESAIHP
-580 AYI
+580 